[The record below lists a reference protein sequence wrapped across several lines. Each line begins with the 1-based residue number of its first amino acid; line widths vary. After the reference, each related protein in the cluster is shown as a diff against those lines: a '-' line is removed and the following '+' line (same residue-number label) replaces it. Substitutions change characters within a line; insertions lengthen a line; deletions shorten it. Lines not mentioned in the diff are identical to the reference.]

1 MELELEPF
9 SKVTS
14 IITPFNKANVDTDQI
29 IPKQFLKL
37 ITKSGF
43 GKFLFYDWRFDHDGK
58 PKNDFVLNNSLY
70 KNSQILVTNENF
82 GCGSSR
88 EHAVWALK
96 DFGFNVIISPSFAD
110 IFYSNCFKNGVLP
123 IILDIEKIHKLL
135 QFEDEVELDLNSQ
148 KITLGDESINF
159 EIDSYRKIRL
169 LKGLDDI
176 DLTLKEDE
184 KIATRYYT
192 IKELSLEN
200 QSISSVKVGGLV
212 KPNSINISESNRL
225 EVWFY
230 VYQGEDSLQVYYN
243 GTRPDLF
250 KDDAEVVV
258 AGKFD
263 NNLIMATELQT
274 KCASRYEGDL
284 KNTNTI

>member
-1 MELELEPF
+1 MELKLEPF

-14 IITPFNKANVDTDQI
+14 IITPFDNANVDTDQI

-70 KNSQILVTNENF
+70 ENSQILVTNENF

-148 KITLGDESINF
+148 KITLGDESMNF

-184 KIATRYYT
+184 KIE
-192 IKELSLEN
+192 KFEN
-200 QSISSVKVGGLV
+200 DSSII
-212 KPNSINISESNRL
+212 SI
-225 EVWFY
+225 F
-230 VYQGEDSLQVYYN
+230 
-243 GTRPDLF
+243 
-250 KDDAEVVV
+250 
-258 AGKFD
+258 
-263 NNLIMATELQT
+263 
-274 KCASRYEGDL
+274 
-284 KNTNTI
+284 

>member
-1 MELELEPF
+1 MELKLEPF

-14 IITPFNKANVDTDQI
+14 IITPFDKANVDTDQI

-58 PKNDFVLNNSLY
+58 PKNDFVLNNPLY
-70 KNSQILVTNENF
+70 ENSQILVTNENF

-135 QFEDEVELDLNSQ
+135 QFEDEVEIDLNSQ
-148 KITLGDESINF
+148 KITLGDESMNF

-176 DLTLKEDE
+176 DLTLKENE
-184 KIATRYYT
+184 KIE
-192 IKELSLEN
+192 KFEN
-200 QSISSVKVGGLV
+200 DSSIV
-212 KPNSINISESNRL
+212 SI
-225 EVWFY
+225 F
-230 VYQGEDSLQVYYN
+230 
-243 GTRPDLF
+243 
-250 KDDAEVVV
+250 
-258 AGKFD
+258 
-263 NNLIMATELQT
+263 
-274 KCASRYEGDL
+274 
-284 KNTNTI
+284 

>member
-1 MELELEPF
+1 MELKLEPF

-14 IITPFNKANVDTDQI
+14 IITPFDKANVDTDQI

-58 PKNDFVLNNSLY
+58 PKNDFVLNNSHY
-70 KNSQILVTNENF
+70 ENSQILVTNENF

-169 LKGLDDI
+169 LKGIDDI

-184 KIATRYYT
+184 KIE
-192 IKELSLEN
+192 KFEN
-200 QSISSVKVGGLV
+200 DSSIV
-212 KPNSINISESNRL
+212 SI
-225 EVWFY
+225 F
-230 VYQGEDSLQVYYN
+230 
-243 GTRPDLF
+243 
-250 KDDAEVVV
+250 
-258 AGKFD
+258 
-263 NNLIMATELQT
+263 
-274 KCASRYEGDL
+274 
-284 KNTNTI
+284 

>member
-1 MELELEPF
+1 MEPF

-14 IITPFNKANVDTDQI
+14 IITPFDKANVDTDQI

-58 PKNDFVLNNSLY
+58 PKNDFVLNNSHY
-70 KNSQILVTNENF
+70 ENSQILVTNENF

-135 QFEDEVELDLNSQ
+135 QFEYEIELDLNSQ
-148 KITLGDESINF
+148 KITIGDESIDF

-169 LKGLDDI
+169 LEGLDDI
-176 DLTLKEDE
+176 DFTLKEVE
-184 KIATRYYT
+184 KIE
-192 IKELSLEN
+192 KFEN
-200 QSISSVKVGGLV
+200 DSSIV
-212 KPNSINISESNRL
+212 SI
-225 EVWFY
+225 F
-230 VYQGEDSLQVYYN
+230 
-243 GTRPDLF
+243 
-250 KDDAEVVV
+250 
-258 AGKFD
+258 
-263 NNLIMATELQT
+263 
-274 KCASRYEGDL
+274 
-284 KNTNTI
+284 